1 MSDPAAQNGSV
12 EPPLVTSI
20 KDQKSKALLKPA
32 DRMQEIMRAN
42 KAMKEER
49 KGLLDGRHEFLFTRV
64 LSFYDTI
71 FFGIN

>member
-12 EPPLVTSI
+12 EPPLVTVV
-20 KDQKSKALLKPA
+20 KEPKSKALLKPA

-49 KGLLDGRHEFLFTRV
+49 KGNLDARHEFLVTRV
-64 LSFYDTI
+64 SL
-71 FFGIN
+71 FFCQFFFKGC